1 MHWKWFKHIPWID
14 TRARFL
20 SSTPIHGAL
29 LDIGSSD
36 GETLRHFHEMRPD
49 LDYFATDIEG
59 QPAAYPKGCRF
70 HRGDLNHE
78 PLPWEDQSIDAISCM
93 HLVEHL
99 ERLEPLIAQSYRVL
113 KPGGRL
119 YIETPHPKT
128 LSLGSARGAAVGT
141 FTMNFWDDLSHTRI
155 VSMGALAQLCRRQGF
170 EVKDSGT
177 SRNLFFA
184 ALWPFFMFLPPS
196 RQRCTA
202 RIHWLGWSAYLVARK
217 P

>member
-1 MHWKWFKHIPWID
+1 
-14 TRARFL
+14 
-20 SSTPIHGAL
+20 
-29 LDIGSSD
+29 
-36 GETLRHFHEMRPD
+36 MRPD

-59 QPAAYPKGCRF
+59 QPGAYPKGCRF

-78 PLPWEDQSIDAISCM
+78 PLPWDDQSIDAISCM

-99 ERLEPLIAQSYRVL
+99 ERLEPLIAQSYRLL

>member
-1 MHWKWFKHIPWID
+1 
-14 TRARFL
+14 
-20 SSTPIHGAL
+20 
-29 LDIGSSD
+29 
-36 GETLRHFHEMRPD
+36 MRPD

-59 QPAAYPKGCRF
+59 QPDAYPKGCRF

-99 ERLEPLIAQSYRVL
+99 ERLEPLIAQSYRLL

-128 LSLGSARGAAVGT
+128 LSLGSARGTAVGT